1 MKPKK
6 TLNRLSS
13 LKKEQAGGTTIPD
26 IKLYYK
32 ATVIKIGHWHKNGH
46 IDQWKRID
54 SPEINPCLY
63 GQFIFDKGGMS
74 IQWSK
79 DSVFSKGCWENWT
92 STYTHTQKM
101 KLDHQLTPYTRI
113 NSKWIKDLIIKL

>member
-92 STYTHTQKM
+92 GTHTHTQKM